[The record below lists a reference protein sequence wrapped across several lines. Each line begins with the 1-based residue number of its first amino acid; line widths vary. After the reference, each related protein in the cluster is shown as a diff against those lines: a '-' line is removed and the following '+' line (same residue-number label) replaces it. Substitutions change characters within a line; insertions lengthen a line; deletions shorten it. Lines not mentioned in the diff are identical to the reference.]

1 MKITIFFWFF
11 QKNIVSLPAKPLSC
25 DNDMKKIL
33 VCLISML
40 AMGAGSV
47 KAQTLD
53 NADVN
58 AQWFKTTIPVE
69 NGGQAPDVVKLLRA
83 FHEAMPTWVTGEVL
97 EQADHPA
104 KGTRLSGSASIWDG
118 KEDDDFR
125 ILVDRKNGYVDLESE
140 TDIDQMSACVWR
152 KDNGHRIFAISLY
165 EQHVMPQNLLCWYD
179 YDPKTQKMTPAK
191 GPLEEFVPSIKDA
204 DIGWSLP
211 MTGTDF
217 TLTEYYVGFP
227 GITHVYKWDRKQ
239 FNFDHIEM
247 PDFEYRPAVDSKA
260 IHHISEGNAW
270 THYCML
276 DLTGKGNPLL
286 AFCNFYDGEIGD
298 LMLIGEFKG
307 NLVSLGTMTQDG
319 EKLNVFRGPKHR
331 NGEDQVIVVHRDMA
345 GGLWYNVVLG
355 NLVQY
360 QVCDLPNFSEADAG
374 RTVKVTA
381 GFGGETTDIIG
392 DLGEWIDLS
401 KLWRWQPL
409 EFREE

>member
-1 MKITIFFWFF
+1 M
-11 QKNIVSLPAKPLSC
+11 
-25 DNDMKKIL
+25 
-33 VCLISML
+33 ISML
-40 AMGAGSV
+40 AMGASGV

-97 EQADHPA
+97 QQADHPA
-104 KGTRLSGSASIWDG
+104 KGTRLSGTASIWDG

-191 GPLEEFVPSIKDA
+191 GPLEEFVPSVKNVTI
-204 DIGWSLP
+204 
-211 MTGTDF
+211 
-217 TLTEYYVGFP
+217 

-260 IHHISEGNAW
+260 IQHISEGNAW

-307 NLVSLGTMTQDG
+307 ELVALGMMTQDG
-319 EKLNVFRGPKHR
+319 EKLNVFKGPKHR

-381 GFGGETTDIIG
+381 GFGGETTDVIG
-392 DLGEWIDLS
+392 ELGEWINLS
-401 KLWRWQPL
+401 KLWRWSTV
-409 EFREE
+409 EFKEE

>member
-1 MKITIFFWFF
+1 M
-11 QKNIVSLPAKPLSC
+11 
-25 DNDMKKIL
+25 
-33 VCLISML
+33 
-40 AMGAGSV
+40 
-47 KAQTLD
+47 
-53 NADVN
+53 
-58 AQWFKTTIPVE
+58 
-69 NGGQAPDVVKLLRA
+69 
-83 FHEAMPTWVTGEVL
+83 
-97 EQADHPA
+97 
-104 KGTRLSGSASIWDG
+104 
-118 KEDDDFR
+118 
-125 ILVDRKNGYVDLESE
+125 
-140 TDIDQMSACVWR
+140 
-152 KDNGHRIFAISLY
+152 
-165 EQHVMPQNLLCWYD
+165 
-179 YDPKTQKMTPAK
+179 
-191 GPLEEFVPSIKDA
+191 
-204 DIGWSLP
+204 
-211 MTGTDF
+211 
-217 TLTEYYVGFP
+217 GFP